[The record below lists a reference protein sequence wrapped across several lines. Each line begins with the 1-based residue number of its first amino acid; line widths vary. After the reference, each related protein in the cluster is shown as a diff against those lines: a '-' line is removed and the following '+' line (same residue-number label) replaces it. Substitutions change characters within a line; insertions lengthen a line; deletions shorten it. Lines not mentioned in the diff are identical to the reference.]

1 MKATGI
7 VRRIDDL
14 GRVVI
19 PKELR
24 SIHGLEERTPMEIF
38 TEGDSIIFRAYNINK
53 ESEVSRKLKGLVEL
67 SEDSDYR
74 AALTRAIEVI
84 EKGASDE

>member
-19 PKELR
+19 PKEIRRTLR
-24 SIHGLEERTPMEIF
+24 IRDGDPSQMTRNRFERFCFAVLDLAERQGLTKYI
-38 TEGDSIIFRAYNINK
+38 S
-53 ESEVSRKLKGLVEL
+53 
-67 SEDSDYR
+67 
-74 AALTRAIEVI
+74 
-84 EKGASDE
+84 

>member
-7 VRRIDDL
+7 VRRIDEL

-24 SIHGLEERTPMEIF
+24 TIHGLDPRTPMEIF
-38 TEGDSIIFRAYNINK
+38 TDGDSIIFKAFNGNR
-53 ESEVSRKLKGLVEL
+53 EDEFTRKLKALVDL
-67 SEDSDYR
+67 SEDAEYR

>member
-19 PKELR
+19 PKEIR
-24 SIHGLEERTPMEIF
+24 RTLNIR
-38 TEGDSIIFRAYNINK
+38 EGDPLEIYTGEDGTVIFRKY
-53 ESEVSRKLKGLVEL
+53 
-67 SEDSDYR
+67 
-74 AALTRAIEVI
+74 
-84 EKGASDE
+84 

>member
-19 PKELR
+19 PKEIR
-24 SIHGLEERTPMEIF
+24 RTLNIR
-38 TEGDSIIFRAYNINK
+38 EGDPL
-53 ESEVSRKLKGLVEL
+53 EVFVGENGSVVFQK
-67 SEDSDYR
+67 
-74 AALTRAIEVI
+74 
-84 EKGASDE
+84 